1 MRALGSALTLTAV
14 AVITVS
20 TPAWAQPA
28 TPKIAFIDIQ
38 RVAARSAAGVAAREQ
53 LEREKAV
60 MQKEVDA
67 KLQELKGLRE
77 ELEKKGPLMTAEAR
91 REKGELLER
100 KQRDASRLMDDL
112 QKELAKKEQ
121 TASQRVLREIEGVVT
136 RIAKERGYTAIFDGR
151 LLLYASPE
159 ADLTDEI
166 IRAYDQQN
174 VGKDKK

>member
-1 MRALGSALTLTAV
+1 
-14 AVITVS
+14 
-20 TPAWAQPA
+20 
-28 TPKIAFIDIQ
+28 
-38 RVAARSAAGVAAREQ
+38 
-53 LEREKAV
+53 
-60 MQKEVDA
+60 
-67 KLQELKGLRE
+67 
-77 ELEKKGPLMTAEAR
+77 MTAEAR

>member
-1 MRALGSALTLTAV
+1 MGALRNALTLTAV
-14 AVITVS
+14 ALVWVS

-28 TPKIAFIDIQ
+28 SPKIAFIDIQ
-38 RVAARSAAGVAAREQ
+38 RVAARSAAGVAARDQ
-53 LEREKAV
+53 LEREKAG

-91 REKGELLER
+91 REKGDLLER
-100 KQRDASRLMDDL
+100 RQRDASRLMDDL

-121 TASQRVLREIEGVVT
+121 IASQRVLREIEGVVT
-136 RIAKERGYTAIFDGR
+136 RIAKERGYAVIFDGR